1 MRIRLLACTALLAML
16 CARAAAADEAQIAVA
31 ANFAGPAK
39 RLQEM
44 FSRST
49 PHKFSISIGSTGKFY
64 AQIRS
69 GAPFDALLSAD
80 DETPLRL
87 EQEKFAVAGTRF
99 TYAIGKLALWSA
111 APGFVDPDGKVL
123 RTASF
128 KRLAIA
134 NPKLAPYG
142 AAARQVL
149 EKLNLW
155 PALQGRLVLGE
166 NIAQTLQFVAS
177 GNAELGFVA
186 LSQVQEAGRPA
197 PGSHWQVPQSLY
209 DPIRQDAVLLA
220 RGSGNAAARAL
231 LDFLRTPQARETIRA
246 AGYALP

>member
-1 MRIRLLACTALLAML
+1 MTAAFRICTALLAL
-16 CARAAAADEAQIAVA
+16 FWAGGAAADEAQIAVA

-39 RLQEM
+39 QLQEM
-44 FSRST
+44 FARST
-49 PHKFSISIGSTGKFY
+49 PHKLSMSIGSTGKFY

-87 EQEKFAVAGTRF
+87 EREKLAVPGTRF
-99 TYAIGKLALWSA
+99 TYAIGRLVLWSA
-111 APGFVDPDGKVL
+111 APDRVDADGNVL
-123 RTASF
+123 KQASF

-142 AAARQVL
+142 AAAQQVL
-149 EKLNLW
+149 EKLSLW
-155 PALQGRLVLGE
+155 PTLQGRLVLGE
-166 NIAQTLQFVAS
+166 NIAQTYQFVAS

-186 LSQVQEAGRPA
+186 LSQVQEAGKPG
-197 PGSHWQVPQSLY
+197 PGSRWLVPQALY

-220 RGSGNAAARAL
+220 RGSGNAAAKAL
-231 LDFLRTPQARETIRA
+231 LEFLRTPQAREAIRA